1 MDHLRVE
8 VQTWETRRCVDYQSG
23 IRSEL
28 KEQDQSGHCQ
38 GCRRRKG
45 VSQMNQDPR
54 DGFMSNGGGGSIGF
68 RSEELGLVGKRDLGC
83 RELSR
88 KEVDCTT

>member
-1 MDHLRVE
+1 
-8 VQTWETRRCVDYQSG
+8 
-23 IRSEL
+23 
-28 KEQDQSGHCQ
+28 
-38 GCRRRKG
+38 
-45 VSQMNQDPR
+45 MNQDPR

-68 RSEELGLVGKRDLGC
+68 RSEELRLVGKRDLGC